1 MLHFET
7 IEPATLELLR
17 SIQAIPE
24 LEQTRLV
31 GGTSLALQLGHRK
44 SVDLDFFGSVPYD
57 TNTLVAMLKPLG
69 EVTVLKDSTNIHILL
84 INGIKVDFVNFDFPW
99 RQEAL
104 IIEGLRLAQ
113 LEDIAAMKITAVVGR
128 GTKKDFI
135 DVANLLKIYS
145 LAQIF
150 SFYESKYPNASAF
163 MAMKSL
169 LYFEDAEHD
178 AMPVMLIP
186 QSWEEAKTVVTEAV
200 NGM

>member
-24 LEQTRLV
+24 LYL
-31 GGTSLALQLGHRK
+31 
-44 SVDLDFFGSVPYD
+44 
-57 TNTLVAMLKPLG
+57 
-69 EVTVLKDSTNIHILL
+69 
-84 INGIKVDFVNFDFPW
+84 
-99 RQEAL
+99 
-104 IIEGLRLAQ
+104 
-113 LEDIAAMKITAVVGR
+113 
-128 GTKKDFI
+128 
-135 DVANLLKIYS
+135 
-145 LAQIF
+145 
-150 SFYESKYPNASAF
+150 YENKYPNASAF
-163 MAMKSL
+163 MAIKSL

>member
-7 IEPATLELLR
+7 IEPATLELLK

-24 LEQTRLV
+24 LNQTRLV

-44 SVDLDFFGSVPYD
+44 SVDLDFFGDVPYD
-57 TNTLVAMLKPLG
+57 TNALVSMLMPLG
-69 EVTVLKDSTNIHILL
+69 KVTVLKDSTNIHIFLV
-84 INGIKVDFVNFDFPW
+84 NGIKVDFVNFGFAW
-99 RQEAL
+99 RQDAL
-104 IIEGLRLAQ
+104 LAEGLRLAQ
-113 LEDIAAMKITAVVGR
+113 LEDIAAMKITAIIGR

-135 DVANLLKIYS
+135 DVANLLKIYPLS
-145 LAQIF
+145 QIF

-178 AMPVMLIP
+178 AMPVMLI
-186 QSWEEAKTVVTEAV
+186 QQTWDEVKAIVTEAV